1 MNFFC
6 KFTNL
11 HFLKLFRHLTLARTR
26 SHSYTG
32 NSVFTAR
39 IQDTNHSGSFVTFQH
54 SHKVCNKYTNISY
67 HNLST

>member
-1 MNFFC
+1 MNFVLQIHKPTFS
-6 KFTNL
+6 KIVSPPYLSQYTIP
-11 HFLKLFRHLTLARTR
+11 
-26 SHSYTG
+26 YTG

-39 IQDTNHSGSFVTFQH
+39 IQDTNHSGSFVTFQL